1 MKKIILISLGL
12 IIGTVVSFGQGA
24 TTLNYGPGTSTY
36 TVPACFSGDIQFD
49 AAGASGGS
57 GFYYNGGNGASL
69 SGLITVSGGDVITII
84 VGTQGACPGGGTNG
98 GGTGFAAVGGNTN
111 YNSCGGGGATTILV
125 NGVPVAIAG
134 AGGGSGGGGTS
145 AFYTAD
151 GGDGGC
157 AQGAQGDSFF
167 ATGGGGGTQA
177 GPGAGGAPWAG
188 VPPGGSAGVGS
199 TGGMGG
205 QWNTASGG
213 GGGGGY
219 FAGGG
224 GGNDGCCTGAN
235 AGGGGGGG
243 SSLIPAGAGCIQGG
257 NTGDGLATITIPD
270 CAATTVCFGDI
281 GYEDFSLYFPVGATN
296 FTAAG
301 GPFVQAVPGD
311 PIIGFDPVLTINID
325 TNWYTVTAD
334 VAGASQTIDWPV
346 IAVDSIKPDA
356 GLNDSICYTVGG
368 GYNLVGAIDQQLYN
382 TVYYWELGN
391 ITTFSGGFGNAL
403 LTPGNLPFTPAN
415 TTGIL
420 NPGTAINTAGIY
432 EFVLVEEDTMGVCP
446 DGRDTVEIYFSIESH
461 TLAGTDPTC
470 GGFSDGTITV
480 TSDTSPASGNLGANE
495 YSIDGGITWQP
506 SNVFTG
512 LPAGS
517 YTVISRD
524 PVGCEYTTPAP
535 YDLIDPLPDVLSLVS
550 SDTTI
555 CLNGT
560 STLVV
565 AANGPGASY
574 TYSWTAGV
582 STTGTN
588 VITPTPAGTNMSV
601 DVFATS
607 DLGCVTNTVSL
618 NVDHHQP
625 ISLTITPNDSICPG
639 YDASHQVVATG
650 GFLNGTPDYNYSWTA
665 NGAPMGDITS
675 LININPTADTEYCV
689 TVTDVCETTPETI
702 CSSVIMRRVPS
713 PMFSSNTTWG
723 CNPST
728 ITFTNTTDP
737 QDVDSTT
744 WRING
749 VEYYNTSPLDITFD
763 EVGLHDVYIEVYSE
777 YGCHQAFTA
786 TEYIEIHDV
795 PSPLFYANPNPSTIF
810 DTGISMNNVTPGDS
824 NTYAWNFPGGSPAQS
839 TIPNPSVYYPE
850 GVVGDYPVNLMVTNQ
865 WGCAADVTS
874 VVHIVSDVIIYAPN
888 IFTPDGDELNQ
899 TWRIYIDGIDIYD
912 FHLVMYNRW
921 GEPVWETYNQIAE
934 WDGNYGTAGLVEDGT
949 YVWLVE
955 CKEQSTDKK
964 YEFRGHVT
972 VLK

>member
-1 MKKIILISLGL
+1 MKKISLLTMFLGL
-12 IIGTVVSFGQGA
+12 FAFIGSAQDTITFNTPGAAQNYVV
-24 TTLNYGPGTSTY
+24 PG
-36 TVPACFSGDIQFD
+36 CINGDIEIILG
-49 AAGASGGS
+49 GAPGGS
-57 GFYYNGGNGASL
+57 GPYYQGGNGA
-69 SGLITVSGGDVITII
+69 LIQGMFPVTPGDVLSITIG
-84 VGTQGACPGGGTNG
+84 GTGPCPGAGTNG
-98 GGTGFAAVGGNTN
+98 GGNGYAAVGGNAN
-111 YNSCGGGGATTILV
+111 YNSCGGGGSTNINL
-125 NGVPVAIAG
+125 NGTPTLIAG
-134 AGGGSGGGGTS
+134 GGGGSGGGGTS
-145 AFYTAD
+145 TNYNAG

-157 AQGAQGDSFF
+157 ANGAQGGSYF
-167 ATGGGGGTQA
+167 ATGGSGGSQVA
-177 GPGAGGAPWAG
+177 AGAGGAPWAG

-199 TGGMGG
+199 TGGNGG
-205 QWNTASGG
+205 LWNTASGG

-243 SSLIPAGAGCIQGG
+243 SSLIPAGVGCTQGG
-257 NTGDGLATITIPD
+257 NTGNAFVTIILPVCETTI
-270 CAATTVCFGDI
+270 CSGDTAFV
-281 GYEDFSLYFPVGATN
+281 DFSTQFPAGATN
-296 FTAAG
+296 FSVLPALGTY
-301 GPFVQAVPGD
+301 QAIPGD
-311 PIIGFDPVLTINID
+311 ANLGFLPVDTTVYTI
-325 TNWYTVTAD
+325 TAD
-334 VAGASQTIDWPV
+334 VAGVPQSITWPV
-346 IAVDSIKPDA
+346 NAVDPIVPDA
-356 GLNDSICYTVGG
+356 GLDDSTCYVVGG
-368 GYNLVGAIDQQLYN
+368 GFPLNGVTAQDPN
-382 TVYYWELGN
+382 VATYYWELGN
-391 ITTFSGGFGNAL
+391 ITTFSGGFGNGL
-403 LTPGNLPFTPAN
+403 FSPSNLV
-415 TTGIL
+415 L
-420 NPGTAINTAGIY
+420 NPTGQVNQEGIF
-432 EFVLVEEDTMGVCP
+432 EFVLVEEDTNGVCP
-446 DGRDTVEIYFSIESH
+446 DGRDTMSVYFSVESH
-461 TLAGTDPTC
+461 TLAGTDPSC

-480 TSDTSPASGNLGANE
+480 TSDVSATSGNMGANE
-495 YSIDGGITWQP
+495 YSIDGGATWQP

-535 YDLIDPLPDVLSLVS
+535 LDLVDPLPDVLTLVS
-550 SDTTI
+550 SDTVI
-555 CLNGT
+555 CQNGT
-560 STLVV
+560 ATQVV
-565 AANGPGASY
+565 SATGAGATY
-574 TYSWTAGV
+574 TYTWTAGT

-607 DLGCVTNTVSL
+607 DLGCLTNTLTL
-618 NVDHHQP
+618 NIDHHTP
-625 ISLTITPNDSICPG
+625 ISLVITANDSVCPG

-650 GFLNGTPDYNYSWTA
+650 GFLDNTPDYTYSWTA
-665 NGAPMGDITS
+665 NGAPMGDITDM
-675 LININPTADTEYCV
+675 ININPTTDTEYCV
-689 TVTDVCETTPETI
+689 TVSDVCETTPEVI
-702 CSSVIMRRVPS
+702 CSSVIMRRVPN

-737 QDVDSTT
+737 QDTDSTT

-763 EVGLHDVYIEVYSE
+763 EVGLYDVYIEVYSE

-795 PSPLFYANPNPSTIF
+795 PRPLFYANPNPSTIF

-824 NTYAWNFPGGSPAQS
+824 NSYAWTFPGGSPAQS

-850 GVVGDYPVNLMVTNQ
+850 GQVGDYPVTLSVTNE
-865 WGCAADVTS
+865 WGCVADVTS

-912 FHLVMYNRW
+912 FHMTMYNRW

-934 WDGNYGTAGLVEDGT
+934 WDGSYGPGGIVDDGT

-955 CKEQSTDKK
+955 CKEKSTDKK

>member
-1 MKKIILISLGL
+1 MKKITLLSMLIGL
-12 IIGTVVSFGQGA
+12 FSITGNSQDTIVFNTAGPNSF
-24 TTLNYGPGTSTY
+24 TIPG
-36 TVPACFSGDIQFD
+36 CINGDIEII
-49 AAGASGGS
+49 AGGAPGGS
-57 GFYYNGGNGASL
+57 GAYYQGGNGA
-69 SGLITVSGGDVITII
+69 LIQGMFPVSPGDVIDI
-84 VGTQGACPGGGTNG
+84 VIGGTGPCPGAGTNG
-98 GGTGFAAVGGNTN
+98 GGNGYAAVGGNAN
-111 YNSCGGGGATTILV
+111 YNSCGGGGSTNINLNGTPTI
-125 NGVPVAIAG
+125 I
-134 AGGGSGGGGTS
+134 AGGGGGAGGGGTS
-145 AFYTAD
+145 VNYNAG

-157 AQGAQGDSFF
+157 AQGAQGGSFF
-167 ATGGGGGTQA
+167 ATGGGGGTQSA
-177 GPGAGGAPWAG
+177 PGAGGAPWAG
-188 VPPGGSAGVGS
+188 VPPGGNAGVGS
-199 TGGMGG
+199 TGGNGG
-205 QWNTASGG
+205 LWNTASGG

-219 FAGGG
+219 FGGGG

-243 SSLIPAGAGCIQGG
+243 SSLIPAGVGCIQGG
-257 NTGDGLATITIPD
+257 NTGNGFVTIILPVCETTI
-270 CAATTVCFGDI
+270 CSGDTAFV
-281 GYEDFSLYFPVGATN
+281 DFSGQFPAGATN
-296 FTAAG
+296 FTATPAG
-301 GPFVQAVPGD
+301 SVYQTTPGNANIGFLPVDTTVYTITATVGGAPQSITWPVNAVD
-311 PIIGFDPVLTINID
+311 PIV
-325 TNWYTVTAD
+325 
-334 VAGASQTIDWPV
+334 
-346 IAVDSIKPDA
+346 PDA
-356 GLNDSICYTVGG
+356 GLDDSICYVMGG
-368 GYNLVGAIDQQLYN
+368 GYPLNGTLAQDPAVAAYH
-382 TVYYWELGN
+382 WELGT

-403 LTPGNLPFTPAN
+403 FNPSSTV
-415 TTGIL
+415 L
-420 NPGTAINTAGIY
+420 NPTALINQAGIY
-432 EFVLVEEDTMGVCP
+432 EFVLVEEDTNGVCD
-446 DGRDTVEIYFSIESH
+446 DGRDTMSVYFSVEEH
-461 TLAGTDPTC
+461 TLAGTDPSC
-470 GGFSDGTITV
+470 QGFADGTITV
-480 TSDTSPASGNLGANE
+480 TSDTSPASGNMGAME
-495 YSIDGGITWQP
+495 YSIDGGTTWQA

-524 PVGCEYTTPAP
+524 IVGCEYTTPAP
-535 YDLIDPLPDVLSLVS
+535 YDLVDPAPDVLSLVS
-550 SDTTI
+550 SDTII
-555 CLNGT
+555 CQNGT
-560 STLVV
+560 ATQVV
-565 AANGPGASY
+565 SAAGPGASY
-574 TYSWTAGV
+574 TYSWTAGT
-582 STTGTN
+582 STTETN

-607 DLGCVTNTVSL
+607 DLGCVTNTLTL
-618 NVDHHQP
+618 NIDHHQP

-650 GFLNGTPDYNYSWTA
+650 GFLNGSPDYTYSWTA
-665 NGAPMGDITS
+665 NGTPMGDITDM
-675 LININPTADTEYCV
+675 ININPTADTEYCV
-689 TVTDVCETTPETI
+689 TVSDVCETTPETI

-737 QDVDSTT
+737 QDTDSTT

-763 EVGLHDVYIEVYSE
+763 EVGLYDVYIEVYSE

-824 NTYAWNFPGGSPAQS
+824 NTYVWNFPGGSPNQS

-850 GVVGDYPVNLMVTNQ
+850 GVVGDYPVNLEVTNE
-865 WGCAADVTS
+865 WGCSADVTS

-912 FHLVMYNRW
+912 FHLTMYNRW

-934 WDGNYGTAGLVEDGT
+934 WNGNYGSAGLVPDGT

-955 CKEQSTDKK
+955 CKEKSTDKK